1 MRGKKMKKKTVLSII
16 VLVALAMI
24 AQAAQAICPESKSEV
39 LVVTPSG
46 TEKTLCIPA
55 LAINGIENAAQN
67 SVGAIF
73 AGIQCP
79 CWSPAELEEIAATDP
94 GFYCSVSKGEKQCW
108 LDDGN
113 GYADLSLVMNGKG
126 AECENSL
133 TGNKITGLNYATY
146 DECVLL
152 ISAYDADYTPLN

>member
-1 MRGKKMKKKTVLSII
+1 MKKKTVLSII

-24 AQAAQAICPESKSEV
+24 AQAAQAICPDGKSEV

-46 TEKTLCIPA
+46 IEKTLCIPVQ
-55 LAINGIENAAQN
+55 AIVGIENAAQN
-67 SVGAIF
+67 SAGAIY

-94 GFYCSVSKGEKQCW
+94 GFYCSVSKEEKQCW

-113 GYADLSLVMNGKG
+113 GYADLALVMNRDG
-126 AECENSL
+126 AGCVNSL
-133 TGNKITGLNYATY
+133 TGNKLTGLPYETY
-146 DECVLL
+146 DECFLL
-152 ISAYDADYTPLN
+152 ISAYDIDYIPVN

>member
-1 MRGKKMKKKTVLSII
+1 MKEKTVLSII

-24 AQAAQAICPESKSEV
+24 AQAAQAICPEGKSEV

-46 TEKTLCIPA
+46 TEKTLCVPA
-55 LAINGIENAAQN
+55 LAIAGIENAAQN
-67 SVGAIF
+67 STGAIV

-113 GYADLSLVMNGKG
+113 GYADLSLVMNGEG
-126 AECENSL
+126 AGCVNSL
-133 TGNKITGLNYATY
+133 TGNKLTGLTHETY

-152 ISAYDADYTPLN
+152 ISAYDADYIPVN

>member
-1 MRGKKMKKKTVLSII
+1 MKKKTVLSII
-16 VLVALAMI
+16 ILVALAMI
-24 AQAAQAICPESKSEV
+24 VQGAQAICPEGKSEV

-55 LAINGIENAAQN
+55 LALDGIENAAQN
-67 SVGAIF
+67 SAGAIF

-94 GFYCSVSKGEKQCW
+94 GFYCSVSKDEKQCW

-126 AECENSL
+126 AVCENNL
-133 TGNKITGLNYATY
+133 TGNKLNGLTHETY
-146 DECVLL
+146 DECSLL
-152 ISAYDADYTPLN
+152 LSAYDADYVLFN

>member
-1 MRGKKMKKKTVLSII
+1 MKKKTVLSII

-67 SVGAIF
+67 SVGAIV

-94 GFYCSVSKGEKQCW
+94 GFYCSVSKEEKQCW

-113 GYADLSLVMNGKG
+113 GYADLSLVMNGEG
-126 AECENSL
+126 AGCVNSL
-133 TGNKITGLNYATY
+133 TGNKLTGLTYETYA
-146 DECVLL
+146 ECVQL
-152 ISAYDADYTPLN
+152 ISAYDADYNPVN